1 MNMLHKKVR
10 VDVVSYM
17 LSVSDERGYWH
28 SESREGNYSECIS
41 PRYGEVWC
49 KPWKYAATTSCIT
62 SQEPTFKVTGG
73 GQNSQKLNV
82 HTDSQNASWADTAPY
97 LS

>member
-1 MNMLHKKVR
+1 MEVVVGRDAVHLGISPCLSLWWSPADIKGKKQEENGMKMLHKKVR

-41 PRYGEVWC
+41 PRCGEVWC
-49 KPWKYAATTSCIT
+49 KPWKYGATTSCIT
-62 SQEPTFKVTGG
+62 
-73 GQNSQKLNV
+73 
-82 HTDSQNASWADTAPY
+82 
-97 LS
+97 